1 MLSSASSG
9 AAPPVCASAQ
19 AGPPELLL
27 LCDGE
32 ACAAYLAVVA
42 LTERLPHR
50 DSEAPNRLQGSMR
63 VAPEVGSSTDPL
75 RTALISQ
82 KTYATTDEPSFRHV
96 YYTPTGLFA
105 MVSGKAF
112 RRC

>member
-1 MLSSASSG
+1 
-9 AAPPVCASAQ
+9 
-19 AGPPELLL
+19 
-27 LCDGE
+27 
-32 ACAAYLAVVA
+32 
-42 LTERLPHR
+42 
-50 DSEAPNRLQGSMR
+50 MR